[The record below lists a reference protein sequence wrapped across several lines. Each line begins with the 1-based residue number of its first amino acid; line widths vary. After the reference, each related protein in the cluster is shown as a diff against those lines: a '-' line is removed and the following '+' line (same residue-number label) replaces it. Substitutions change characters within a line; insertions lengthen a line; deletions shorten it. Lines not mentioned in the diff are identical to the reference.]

1 MIIELPWKIYRL
13 KVQNKYIPSDY
24 GTEIDGCIFDYT
36 HFRKSIFN
44 PTIDWRDH
52 KFTDMITYSE
62 EIDLPELKKTPK
74 INSNVTQEIRKR
86 IISLIKQYW
95 DFSKRGYRPTIIG

>member
-1 MIIELPWKIYRL
+1 
-13 KVQNKYIPSDY
+13 
-24 GTEIDGCIFDYT
+24 
-36 HFRKSIFN
+36 
-44 PTIDWRDH
+44 
-52 KFTDMITYSE
+52 MITYSE
-62 EIDLPELKKTPK
+62 EIDLPELKKNPK